1 MGFSKFFLNAG
12 EALRPVLTKIIP
24 MKLLGTAYALIFYIQ
39 NIGLSLVPIMI
50 GKVNEANTGAD
61 GVIDYTTSM
70 VIFAC
75 FGVISVVIS
84 LLLKAE
90 DRKKGYGLE
99 SANLTESK

>member
-1 MGFSKFFLNAG
+1 
-12 EALRPVLTKIIP
+12 
-24 MKLLGTAYALIFYIQ
+24 
-39 NIGLSLVPIMI
+39 
-50 GKVNEANTGAD
+50 
-61 GVIDYTTSM
+61 M

>member
-1 MGFSKFFLNAG
+1 
-12 EALRPVLTKIIP
+12 

-50 GKVNEANTGAD
+50 GKVNEANTGVD
-61 GVIDYTTSM
+61 GVIDYTSSM